1 MLRQVEEE
9 AHQGSG
15 RLGRQEDPRTGRRG
29 RQAEARRND
38 RAVLDAAREVF
49 AVHGPDASVAQVAAQ
64 AGVGMG
70 TLYRRYPTK
79 EALLQHLCQASM
91 DQQVAAAE
99 EALAR
104 GTDPWEALA
113 GFVRDCVGF
122 RAGVLSA
129 VAGTIGVTEEMR
141 ETAGR
146 AHDLLEQLVRR
157 AKRAGALRRDAAS
170 VDIHDLIE
178 LFSRRPAGDTLAHE
192 RLLAIALEGLR
203 APGSNALPGPVPD
216 WQAYVRRWSLD

>member
-1 MLRQVEEE
+1 MLRQVDE
-9 AHQGSG
+9 ADPRAG
-15 RLGRQEDPRTGRRG
+15 RLG

-49 AVHGPDASVAQVAAQ
+49 AVHGPDASVAQVAAV
-64 AGVGMG
+64 AGVGIG
-70 TLYRRYPTK
+70 SLYRRYPTK

-99 EALAR
+99 GALTR
-104 GTDPWEALA
+104 GTDPTDSWEALA

-141 ETAGR
+141 KTAGR

-157 AKRAGALRRDAAS
+157 AKRAGALRRDAGS
-170 VDIHDLIE
+170 VDL
-178 LFSRRPAGDTLAHE
+178 HE
-192 RLLAIALEGLR
+192 
-203 APGSNALPGPVPD
+203 
-216 WQAYVRRWSLD
+216 

>member
-1 MLRQVEEE
+1 MLRQMEHLEE
-9 AHQGSG
+9 A
-15 RLGRQEDPRTGRRG
+15 DPRAGRRG
-29 RQAEARRND
+29 RQPEARRND

-49 AVHGPDASVAQVAAQ
+49 AVHGPGASVAQVAAE
-64 AGVGMG
+64 AGVGIG
-70 TLYRRYPTK
+70 SLYRRYPTK

-99 EALAR
+99 EALVR

-141 ETAGR
+141 KTAGR

-157 AKRAGALRRDAAS
+157 ARRAGALRRDAGS
-170 VDIHDLIE
+170 VDIHELIE
-178 LFSRRPAGDTLAHE
+178 LFSRRPAADTLTHE
-192 RLLAIALEGLR
+192 RLLVVALDGLR
-203 APGSNALPGPVPD
+203 APGTEALPGPAPD
-216 WQAYVRRWSLD
+216 WQSYVRRWSAPEGALGP

>member
-1 MLRQVEEE
+1 
-9 AHQGSG
+9 
-15 RLGRQEDPRTGRRG
+15 
-29 RQAEARRND
+29 
-38 RAVLDAAREVF
+38 
-49 AVHGPDASVAQVAAQ
+49 
-64 AGVGMG
+64 
-70 TLYRRYPTK
+70 
-79 EALLQHLCQASM
+79 M

-113 GFVRDCVGF
+113 GFIRDCVGF

-146 AHDLLEQLVRR
+146 AHDLLELLVRR
-157 AKRAGALRRDAAS
+157 AKRAGTLRPDAGS
-170 VDIHDLIE
+170 VDIHELIE
-178 LFSRRPAGDTLAHE
+178 LFSRRPAGTTLAHE

-203 APGSNALPGPVPD
+203 APGSNALPGPLPD
-216 WQAYVRRWSLD
+216 WQAYVRRWSGDQVRRKAETLLSPGASALE